1 MPFHPAVLDGL
12 WQLRTLGRELTGSDR
27 DDMRGKKVSRKD
39 ECPWTVER
47 NEGRLV
53 EIYVHSLE
61 STEEVRAFSQAIYD
75 VAIQTPDAILV
86 VDLRT
91 PVVFPEPVAKAV
103 VELMVR
109 ANSVRKKTAVLLSNE
124 RAIFA
129 MQLVRLA
136 KQAGDP
142 KRRTFT
148 APGELV
154 AWLEAD
160 LSARERARLRSFVLP
175 RR

>member
-1 MPFHPAVLDGL
+1 MG
-12 WQLRTLGRELTGSDR
+12 
-27 DDMRGKKVSRKD
+27 GKKEASTD
-39 ECPWTVER
+39 ERSWTVER
-47 NEGRLV
+47 NEGRLI
-53 EIYVHSLE
+53 EIFVHSLQ
-61 STEEVRAFSQAIYD
+61 STEEVRAFSQGIYD
-75 VAIQTPDAILV
+75 VAIKTPEAMLV

-109 ANSVRKKTAVLLSNE
+109 ANSVRKKTAILLSNE
-124 RAIFA
+124 HAIFA

-148 APGELV
+148 VATELV
-154 AWLEAD
+154 AWLEDD
-160 LSARERARLRSFVLP
+160 LSARERARLRSFVLQ

>member
-1 MPFHPAVLDGL
+1 MG
-12 WQLRTLGRELTGSDR
+12 
-27 DDMRGKKVSRKD
+27 GKKASGKD
-39 ECPWTVER
+39 EPTWTVER

-53 EIYVHSLE
+53 EIFVDSLQ

-75 VAIQTPDAILV
+75 VASKTSEAILV

-103 VELMVR
+103 VALMVR
-109 ANSVRKKTAVLLSNE
+109 ANSVRKKTAILLSNDH
-124 RAIFA
+124 AIFTL
-129 MQLVRLA
+129 QLVRLA

-148 APGELV
+148 APSDLV
-154 AWLEAD
+154 AWLED
-160 LSARERARLRSFVLP
+160 ELSARERARLRSFVLP

>member
-1 MPFHPAVLDGL
+1 
-12 WQLRTLGRELTGSDR
+12 
-27 DDMRGKKVSRKD
+27 MRGTRAPRKD
-39 ECPWTVER
+39 ERAWTVER

-53 EIYVHSLE
+53 EIHVHSLQ
-61 STEEVRAFSQAIYD
+61 STEEVRALSQAIYD

-86 VDLRT
+86 VDVRT

-103 VELMVR
+103 LEMMVR
-109 ANSVRKKTAVLLSNE
+109 VNTVRKKTAVLLSNE

-148 APGELV
+148 TPSDLV
-154 AWLEAD
+154 AWLED
-160 LSARERARLRSFVLP
+160 ELSARERARLRSFVLP